1 MKTIVQFLSQINPP
15 RNYLNIDS
23 LNTVADFI
31 KSNFDLL
38 ELETDFEEFV
48 VDNQTYKNVIGSL
61 NTHLTERI
69 IIGAHYDACGEMPA
83 ADDNASA
90 VAVMVECARQ
100 LSKLKDQI
108 SYRIDFVAF
117 TLEEPP
123 YFGSSNMGSY
133 ICAKNLADQQA
144 NVKLMIN
151 LEMVGYF
158 TDEPNS
164 QKYPFAFMKYF
175 YPSTGNFIAVVSNKF
190 SKQEGTKLYKS
201 LEHEMVSVS
210 VTLPT
215 FLQDVTQSDNINF
228 WGFGFKSV
236 MITDTAYY
244 RNPNYHKPTDTIDTL
259 NFDKMQKVADGIVGY
274 LKADLE
280 L

>member
-1 MKTIVQFLSQINPP
+1 MQTIVEFLSTIHPP
-15 RNYLNIDS
+15 RNYQNIDS
-23 LNTVADFI
+23 LNLVADFI
-31 KSNFDLL
+31 KNNFDLAKL
-38 ELETDFEEFV
+38 NGYFQEFEI
-48 VDNQTYKNVIGSL
+48 DKTIYKNVVGVL
-61 NTHLTERI
+61 NPHIEKRI
-69 IIGAHYDACGEMPA
+69 IIGAHYDACGNMPA

-90 VAVMVECARQ
+90 VAVMIECARQ
-100 LSKLKDQI
+100 LSKLKEKI
-108 SYRIDFVAF
+108 NCRIDFVAF

-123 YFGSSNMGSY
+123 YFGTSNMGSY
-133 ICAKNLADQQA
+133 IYAQNLFDQKA
-144 NVKLMIN
+144 EVELMIN

-190 SKQEGTKLYKS
+190 SKPEGTKLHKS
-201 LEHEMVSVS
+201 LENGMESVS

-244 RNPNYHKPTDTIDTL
+244 RNPNYHKSTDTIDTL
-259 NFDKMQKVADGIVGY
+259 SFDKMQKVADGIARYVQSTI
-274 LKADLE
+274 K
-280 L
+280 